1 MGLLHD
7 IMRVI
12 VAETKMLIIHN
23 NTKRTTILDVQN
35 NTEAQ
40 LQSWLILTVGKEF
53 LELIFELYLNK
64 LTRSDWY

>member
-23 NTKRTTILDVQN
+23 NTKKTIILDVQN